1 MRLSELAEGTPI
13 RLEASRDG
21 EKKTEIWGKIR
32 RNSEK
37 RCQIDIYYY
46 EGLNIDL
53 NSPDYDI
60 EADAFDHGEKKIE
73 WINRAEAGNE
83 KKEDRL
89 QEKRESFRIYI
100 GIPVDCQIEGE
111 DSFVLLVDVSEKG
124 FRIVR
129 RESTALKE
137 GTFAELHVEDE
148 EFDFVL
154 HGIIVWSK
162 RIDDGKIMYG
172 CKLLKEKSSEE
183 LLPYI
188 KVKQK
193 KLLEEL
199 TREIGQ

>member
-1 MRLSELAEGTPI
+1 M
-13 RLEASRDG
+13 
-21 EKKTEIWGKIR
+21 
-32 RNSEK
+32 
-37 RCQIDIYYY
+37 
-46 EGLNIDL
+46 

-60 EADAFDHGEKKIE
+60 EAVAFDHGEKKIE

-137 GTFAELHVEDE
+137 GTLAELHVEDE

-199 TREIGQ
+199 TREIVQ